1 MKKYMSFKIIIN
13 ILFVSAMIG
22 LSKFFENI
30 LINNLLKNDN
40 SPIDNRLIYT
50 SYNNLFLIIILLL
63 LILTFTIN
71 VMQYR
76 KNKLTKSEKELYTSI
91 WINALISIIPFIIP
105 IIIGCI

>member
-13 ILFVSAMIG
+13 ILFASAMIV
-22 LSKFFENI
+22 LSKFFENS

-76 KNKLTKSEKELYTSI
+76 KNRMTKSEKELYRSI
-91 WINALISIIPFIIP
+91 WINGLISIIPFIIP

>member
-1 MKKYMSFKIIIN
+1 M
-13 ILFVSAMIG
+13 
-22 LSKFFENI
+22 
-30 LINNLLKNDN
+30 
-40 SPIDNRLIYT
+40 
-50 SYNNLFLIIILLL
+50 LLL

-76 KNKLTKSEKELYTSI
+76 KNKLTKSEKELYRSI

>member
-13 ILFVSAMIG
+13 ILFVSAMIV

-76 KNKLTKSEKELYTSI
+76 KNRVTKSEKELYRSI
-91 WINALISIIPFIIP
+91 WINGLISIIPFIIP